1 MKTVTSGPD
10 PRRWWAL
17 GAMCLAIF
25 LVAVDGTVLSLATP
39 SIVED
44 LHPTATQ
51 VLWIGDI
58 YSFVLAGLLV
68 TMGNVGDRVGRK
80 KLLLIGG
87 TLFALISI
95 PAAFAPNAETLILMR
110 ALLGVAGATLMPS
123 TLALMRSTFHD
134 PKERTFAVG
143 VWSAMGAAGAAAGP
157 LVGGILLENFWWG
170 SVFLLN
176 VPIMALVLLIGFPAL
191 RESRD
196 PKPGPLDPLSV
207 VLSLVGI
214 LGLIFAVKEM
224 ATRGVE
230 VEYLVIAVVGMVAIA
245 WFIRRQRRLEYPL
258 IDVRLFSNWPFTGA
272 VLGMILSVFGLAG
285 SLFFFSQYLQ
295 FVKGLSP
302 LQAGMFELPATM
314 AALVAALVAG
324 RLMRGFGR
332 GPLTGI
338 GLLMIGG
345 GMAAVAMLLD
355 NPHFLV
361 FAVPLMMIGAGDG
374 VALTVASDTILTVA
388 PKDRA
393 GAASAVSETGYE
405 LGTALGIALLGSVL
419 TAVYQA
425 RLQLPPGLDAAVT
438 TAAVESPGGAYEAA
452 PKLPAP
458 VATALTEAAH
468 EAFSTAMTLTTLVGA
483 AILVVGAFVAWYL
496 LPGKVDPVD
505 ELAPE
510 R

>member
-1 MKTVTSGPD
+1 
-10 PRRWWAL
+10 
-17 GAMCLAIF
+17 
-25 LVAVDGTVLSLATP
+25 
-39 SIVED
+39 
-44 LHPTATQ
+44 
-51 VLWIGDI
+51 
-58 YSFVLAGLLV
+58 
-68 TMGNVGDRVGRK
+68 
-80 KLLLIGG
+80 
-87 TLFALISI
+87 
-95 PAAFAPNAETLILMR
+95 
-110 ALLGVAGATLMPS
+110 
-123 TLALMRSTFHD
+123 
-134 PKERTFAVG
+134 
-143 VWSAMGAAGAAAGP
+143 
-157 LVGGILLENFWWG
+157 
-170 SVFLLN
+170 
-176 VPIMALVLLIGFPAL
+176 
-191 RESRD
+191 
-196 PKPGPLDPLSV
+196 
-207 VLSLVGI
+207 
-214 LGLIFAVKEM
+214 
-224 ATRGVE
+224 
-230 VEYLVIAVVGMVAIA
+230 
-245 WFIRRQRRLEYPL
+245 
-258 IDVRLFSNWPFTGA
+258 
-272 VLGMILSVFGLAG
+272 
-285 SLFFFSQYLQ
+285 
-295 FVKGLSP
+295 
-302 LQAGMFELPATM
+302 
-314 AALVAALVAG
+314 
-324 RLMRGFGR
+324 MRGFGR

-425 RLQLPPGLDAAVT
+425 RLQLPPDLDAAVT